1 MKVTLDLV
9 DDWDIGA
16 LRVHDAQRFNLLS
29 YVVKLVRYFVNVC
42 KLRMDS
48 FYRLRPV
55 LVML

>member
-29 YVVKLVRYFVNVC
+29 YVVKLVRYFVDVR

-48 FYRLRPV
+48 F
-55 LVML
+55 